1 MPHDTT
7 YLKWN
12 NRRTAEFCNLNLGS
26 RVWDGYYIIWFGLGD
41 QSRTKNLKEGNIKE
55 SGEKI
60 EGQRKIILMGSC
72 NTSWTFARSTSPGT
86 LTEGQGCH
94 AYSEKAVGFNS
105 IVLLSKTSSV
115 SSKSPYYIIISY
127 FQQYTVI
134 KTMIL
139 KIMNMKT
146 KKGPY
151 IFKMKHASLKHI
163 FSKRRILY
171 LLHISGW

>member
-1 MPHDTT
+1 MPRNTT

-26 RVWDGYYIIWFGLGD
+26 RVWDGYIIWSGLGN
-41 QSRTKNLKEGNIKE
+41 QKSRTKNLKEGNIKE

-60 EGQRKIILMGSC
+60 EGQRKIILMSSC

-94 AYSEKAVGFNS
+94 TFSENALGFNS

-115 SSKSPYYIIISY
+115 SSKSPHYIIISY
-127 FQQYTVI
+127 FQQYSVI

-139 KIMNMKT
+139 KIMIMNT
-146 KKGPY
+146 KKGLILKNETRITQTY
-151 IFKMKHASLKHI
+151 IQ
-163 FSKRRILY
+163 
-171 LLHISGW
+171 